1 MKVDLVFWL
10 ILALSASISANILS
24 FWYIRRVLGRF
35 IFVGENLGD
44 LVEVITNYQ
53 KHLSEVF
60 HLEQYYGDEDIKF
73 MLSHTK
79 SLLEILDEYN
89 EVYKLTEEIEEEELQ
104 EEIELDAKKEISE
117 ENVFYAGTRR
127 RDN

>member
-10 ILALSASISANILS
+10 ILALSASIIANILS